1 MEELR
6 QEAERA
12 PRPAPTASPSST
24 ASNSNRGE
32 PQATP
37 DRPTPTKAE
46 PGELVGPGTTPATV
60 RGDGGATETAP
71 TPGTF
76 GLRSMPFFNEPEF
89 QQVLSDNQPK
99 GMLEAL
105 DVEQRRPA
113 AA

>member
-12 PRPAPTASPSST
+12 PRPAPTASPSGT
-24 ASNSNRGE
+24 AGSSSNSE

-37 DRPTPTKAE
+37 DRPTPAKAE
-46 PGELVGPGTTPATV
+46 PGELAGPGTTPATV
-60 RGDGGATETAP
+60 RGDGDTTETAP
-71 TPGTF
+71 APGTF

-89 QQVLSDNQPK
+89 QQVLSDSQPT

-105 DVEQRRPA
+105 DVEQRRRA